1 MTTLDRV
8 KAFLSDPAN
17 IAQQYR
23 TLIVRIHFTT
33 ANGVTVSIQQSSYH
47 YSDAD
52 SVEMWDCPH
61 LPILDE
67 YGNGEKPYGR
77 VPLQVV
83 ADYIDQLESKS

>member
-17 IAQQYR
+17 ITRQYR
-23 TLIVRIHFTT
+23 TLIVRKHFTT
-33 ANGVTVSIQQSSYH
+33 ASGVTASIQQSDRH
-47 YSDAD
+47 HCDAD

-67 YGNGEKPYGR
+67 YGDGEEPYGR

-83 ADYIDQLESKS
+83 ADYIDQLEA